1 MLGLKRLANAYAI
14 FCMAKDMQD
23 EKVPDSF
30 CAFVKAERGPVF
42 KPSRI
47 AGQLSIKEEAAGKLR
62 VFALVDI
69 WTQSVLKP
77 IHDSLF
83 YFLKSLPNDST
94 FDQRA
99 AVKRCFTKAQAAGG
113 SWGFDLSAATD
124 RLPLAIQIPIV
135 SSIFGEKVGPAW
147 AKLLTDREYTL
158 DQFGINPT
166 TLKYEVGQ
174 PMGALSSWAMLA
186 VTHHFIVQ
194 LAYQSVNLYKIR
206 DHQ

>member
-1 MLGLKRLANAYAI
+1 
-14 FCMAKDMQD
+14 MAKDMQD

-30 CAFVKAERGPVF
+30 CAFVKAGRAPV

-94 FDQRA
+94 FNQRA

-113 SWGFDLSAATD
+113 S
-124 RLPLAIQIPIV
+124 
-135 SSIFGEKVGPAW
+135 
-147 AKLLTDREYTL
+147 
-158 DQFGINPT
+158 
-166 TLKYEVGQ
+166 
-174 PMGALSSWAMLA
+174 
-186 VTHHFIVQ
+186 
-194 LAYQSVNLYKIR
+194 
-206 DHQ
+206 